1 MEAEARRTFVEQ
13 YATIRHAEGRGS
25 GDPEYYRALPFRDLS
40 GRNADQWRIRA
51 RSYECFE
58 RSILKH
64 HARRAAQPLCILD
77 LGAGNGWM
85 SHRLALQGHKPI
97 ALDIFTDP
105 LDGLGAMRHYA
116 SRIPAVA
123 AEFDRLPFCDAT
135 FDLVVFNSS
144 LHYSAD
150 YRRTLLEAL
159 RCLRSSGH
167 LIVIDSP
174 VYKAAEHGE
183 RMKAER
189 HAWFENSYGFRS
201 DALQSIEYLD
211 EPALVSLSHDL
222 GIQWTRY
229 QPWYGW
235 RWALRP
241 LRARLKRQRPP
252 SRFVILAARRTAKR
266 ADS

>member
-1 MEAEARRTFVEQ
+1 MEADVRRTFLNQ

-51 RSYECFE
+51 RSYQCFE
-58 RSILKH
+58 RSILKK
-64 HARRAAQPLCILD
+64 ATQRLRILD

-85 SHRLALQGHKPI
+85 SHRLAVLGHDSI

-105 LDGLGAMRHYA
+105 LDGLGAIRHYDA
-116 SRIPAVA
+116 RVPAVA
-123 AEFDRLPFCDAT
+123 AEFDRLPFCDAA
-135 FDLVVFNSS
+135 FDLVIFNSS

-159 RCLRSSGH
+159 RCLRASGH
-167 LIVIDSP
+167 VIIIDSP
-174 VYKAAEHGE
+174 VYEAAEHGE

-189 HAWFENSYGFRS
+189 QAWFEKSYGFRS
-201 DALQSIEYLD
+201 DALQSVEYLD
-211 EPALVSLSHDL
+211 EPTLASLSNNL
-222 GIQWTRY
+222 GIRWTRY

-241 LRARLKRQRPP
+241 LRAKLKGQRPP
-252 SRFVILAARRTAKR
+252 SRFVILSGRFTAKR